1 MEYEVKILL
10 NCLKKERQINYNIYS
25 PIRKFKNYVALGKTS
40 KERLQILIMCYVNN
54 PTIEE
59 LNNWTLENLLDYIK
73 ETDDEEYYGQ
83 DMIEIRKCIKLI
95 KECE

>member
-1 MEYEVKILL
+1 MENKVKMLL
-10 NCLKKERQINYNIYS
+10 DCLKKKQQIEYDIYTTFEE
-25 PIRKFKNYVALGKTS
+25 FKNYVALGKTS
-40 KERLQILIMCYVNN
+40 KERLQILIMCYVDN

-59 LNNWTLENLLDYIK
+59 LNNWTLEDLLEYIK
-73 ETDDEEYYGQ
+73 ETDVEFYGQ